1 MNRIAT
7 IICLVI
13 INNFTFSQ
21 QNQFHEDIFLNS
33 FSNETD
39 MGSSSAKSESSK
51 KEFNVNLDWDD
62 SQPIDKVILINK
74 SDGSVTILAGDL
86 SKNLTVRRLEAGLY
100 QVGYFYNKTCMASET
115 LIVSH

>member
-39 MGSSSAKSESSK
+39 LGSSSAKSEGSK
-51 KEFNVNLDWDD
+51 KEFNVNLDWDV

-74 SDGSVTILAGDL
+74 SDGAVTILAGDL
-86 SKNLTVRRLEAGLY
+86 SKNLTVRRLKVGLY
-100 QVGYFYNKTCMASET
+100 QVGYFYKKTCMASET

>member
-39 MGSSSAKSESSK
+39 MGSSSAKSEPSK
-51 KEFNVNLDWDD
+51 TEFNVNLDWDD

-74 SDGSVTILAGDL
+74 SDGAVTILAGDL

-100 QVGYFYNKTCMASET
+100 QVGYFYKKTCMASET
-115 LIVSH
+115 LIVSY